1 MLFVLACN
9 SLSAISYMVRITDV
23 PNIDLAKK
31 IVSNGEIVVYL
42 MVPLSIPAQR
52 VYNMVI
58 DKVRKGSNDEDK
70 RKCE

>member
-1 MLFVLACN
+1 
-9 SLSAISYMVRITDV
+9 MVRITDV

>member
-1 MLFVLACN
+1 
-9 SLSAISYMVRITDV
+9 MVRITDV

-42 MVPLSIPAQR
+42 MVPLSVPAQR

-58 DKVRKGSNDEDK
+58 DKLKKKDEDEEK
-70 RKCE
+70 RKLA